1 MVGRL
6 QRRLPVP
13 FLPMPK
19 EILMTILS
27 SSHPLRVLFASV
39 VIAVI
44 AGGFGCA
51 DGEIRLGDP
60 FDREHTLTEAQHR
73 YTVFVRW
80 ADFEKARSFVA
91 VDDRDSFM
99 EQTKILEDAHLTEW
113 DSEPVDIDTEKEAA
127 TVRVTYKLY
136 TASSPYEV
144 EIIETQEWTRSG
156 VGNNWSVYS
165 TFEGLQQLASN

>member
-1 MVGRL
+1 
-6 QRRLPVP
+6 
-13 FLPMPK
+13 MPK
-19 EILMTILS
+19 ETLMTTFS
-27 SSHPLRVLFASV
+27 SSNSLRALFASL
-39 VIAVI
+39 VIAI
-44 AGGFGCA
+44 MAGGFGCA

-60 FDREHTLTEAQHR
+60 FDREHTLTESQHK

-91 VDDRDSFM
+91 VEDRDSFM
-99 EQTKILEDAHLTEW
+99 EQTKILEGAHFTEW